1 MSESKHLPGALLTGA
16 LARLAPVFLLHWT
29 AGAALTLAARPFA
42 FDVLARLCP
51 LAAIGWL
58 APVVAPRALLGRH
71 RAAARALDLTSG
83 ATLALIV
90 VVASATW
97 LARGVGVPPFVSP
110 VEFGER
116 WALLFG

>member
-1 MSESKHLPGALLTGA
+1 MSETRHLPAARFTGD
-16 LARLAPVFLLHWT
+16 LARLAPVFLLHWSV
-29 AGAALTLAARPFA
+29 GAALTLAARPVA
-42 FDVLARLCP
+42 FDVVARLCP
-51 LAAIGWL
+51 VAAIGWL

-71 RAAARALDLTSG
+71 RAASRALDLTSG

-90 VVASATW
+90 LVASATW